1 MVAKRCP
8 PRAWFIQALLRL
20 SMMILRRHQLRRR
33 RSHQL
38 RLISISIKV
47 RFLHRRITRRRRK
60 KVAILL
66 YPRRRQKERR
76 PPPLSRPKAHE
87 ALKAC
92 VCCVSSF
99 LSSLCDETEV
109 VKKSKK
115 ISAILAGKKIRKKRE
130 CQSASGG
137 PRIARCVVGMVF
149 LLLLR
154 F

>member
-1 MVAKRCP
+1 MSS
-8 PRAWFIQALLRL
+8 LL
-20 SMMILRRHQLRRR
+20 
-33 RSHQL
+33 
-38 RLISISIKV
+38 
-47 RFLHRRITRRRRK
+47 
-60 KVAILL
+60 
-66 YPRRRQKERR
+66 
-76 PPPLSRPKAHE
+76 
-87 ALKAC
+87 
-92 VCCVSSF
+92 

-115 ISAILAGKKIRKKRE
+115 ISAILAGKKNRKKRE

>member
-1 MVAKRCP
+1 
-8 PRAWFIQALLRL
+8 
-20 SMMILRRHQLRRR
+20 MMILRRHHLRRR

-38 RLISISIKV
+38 RFISISIKV

-60 KVAILL
+60 KLRL
-66 YPRRRQKERR
+66 SYPRRRQKERR
-76 PPPLSRPKAHE
+76 PPPLSRAKAHE

-92 VCCVSSF
+92 VCCVSSL

-109 VKKSKK
+109 VKKSK
-115 ISAILAGKKIRKKRE
+115 ISAILAGKKICKKRE

>member
-8 PRAWFIQALLRL
+8 PRGWFFEAFFRL
-20 SMMILRRHQLRRR
+20 SMMILRRHHLRRRCSHQLRFSSSSSKVRFLRR
-33 RSHQL
+33 RSHTSSSQ
-38 RLISISIKV
+38 
-47 RFLHRRITRRRRK
+47 

-92 VCCVSSF
+92 VCGVSSV

-109 VKKSKK
+109 VKKRK
-115 ISAILAGKKIRKKRE
+115 IGWREKNLYEKRE